1 MSKSIKSFLSNINL
15 IELDNWSVQYL
26 FNTSFSYNDNYKLV
40 KIGSF
45 LRRNKTNIDILDN
58 NSYKRVTIKINN
70 GGIFLR
76 DIKKG
81 IDIGTKKQFL
91 IKEGQFIVSKIDARN
106 GAFGVI
112 PIELDDAIITGNFW
126 TFDVDYSLINPHFL
140 SLITTTKEFILFCSN
155 ASNGTTN
162 RHYLQEEA
170 FLNVKIPLPSL
181 EEQNILLKKYN
192 DKILLAQTQE
202 IEAKEIE
209 DSIEEYL
216 FKKLGIEKIESK
228 VKNSKLQFI
237 ESKNID
243 RWDIWTSSNKYK
255 TNLYN
260 INFLKNIVTNKPLYG
275 ANEKGVKKVTDTR
288 YIRITD
294 INEDGSLNNEIVSPA
309 NVDEKFLLNENDFLI
324 ARSGNTVGKTFL
336 YKSIIGRA
344 IYAGYLVKYTLD
356 ITKVIPEYLLYFTK
370 SLYYKN
376 WIENNQRV
384 SGQPNINGQE
394 FLYSPIIL
402 PPLYIQETIVKEIT
416 KRKEKIKQLK
426 QEAIKNRKNA
436 IKEFEEEIFTK

>member
-58 NSYKRVTIKINN
+58 NNYKRVTIKINN

-112 PIELDDAIITGNFW
+112 PTELDDAIITGNFW

-140 SLITTTKEFILFCSN
+140 SLITTTKEFILFCAN

-181 EEQNILLKKYN
+181 EEQNILLEKYN
-192 DKILLAQTQE
+192 NKILLAQKQE

-216 FKKLGIEKIESK
+216 FEKLGIEEIESK
-228 VKNSKLQFI
+228 VKSSKLQFI

-255 TNLYN
+255 TNKYN
-260 INFLKNIVTNKPLYG
+260 INLLKNIVTDKPLYG
-275 ANEKGVKKVTDTR
+275 ANEKGVKKITDTR

-294 INEDGSLNNEIVSPA
+294 INEDASLNNEIVSPA
-309 NVDEKFLLNENDFLI
+309 NVDEKFLLSENDFLI

-356 ITKVIPEYLLYFTK
+356 IDKVIPEYLLYFSK

-402 PPLYIQETIVKEIT
+402 PPLNIQKIIVKEIT
-416 KRKEKIKQLK
+416 KRKAKIKQLK
-426 QEAIKNRKNA
+426 QEAIKNRENA

>member
-1 MSKSIKSFLSNINL
+1 MSVSAKSYLSSTNF

-26 FNTSFSYNDNYKLV
+26 FETSFSYNDKYNFT

-45 LRRNKTNIDILDN
+45 LTRNKTNINILDN
-58 NSYKRVTIKINN
+58 ENYKRVTIKINN

-76 DIKKG
+76 NIEQG
-81 IDIGTKKQFL
+81 INIGTKKQF
-91 IKEGQFIVSKIDARN
+91 IVKQGQFLVSKIDARN

-112 PIELDDAIITGNFW
+112 PKELDDAIITGNFW
-126 TFDVDYSLINPHFL
+126 TFDVDYKLINPHFL
-140 SLITTTKEFILFCSN
+140 SLITTTKEFLLFCSN

-170 FLNVKIPLPSL
+170 FLNVKIPLPSIK
-181 EEQNILLKKYN
+181 EQNELLEKYN
-192 DKILLAQTQE
+192 NKILLAEEQE
-202 IEAKEIE
+202 KDAKEIE
-209 DSIEEYL
+209 ESIEKYL
-216 FKKLGIEKIESK
+216 FEELGIEKIEEKKKS
-228 VKNSKLQFI
+228 SKLQFI

-243 RWDIWTSSNKYK
+243 RWDIWTSSNEYIC
-255 TNLYN
+255 NLYSFN
-260 INFLKNIVTNKPLYG
+260 ILKNIVTQKPLYG
-275 ANEKGVKKVTDTR
+275 ANEKGIKKITDTR

-309 NVDEKFLLNENDFLI
+309 KVDEKFILKENDFLI

-336 YKSIIGRA
+336 YKNTDGRA
-344 IYAGYLVKYTLD
+344 IYAGYLVKYVLD
-356 ITKVIPEYLLYFTK
+356 VNKVVPEYLLYFTK

-376 WIENNQRV
+376 WIKSNQRV

-402 PPLYIQETIVKEIT
+402 PPLKIKKKIVKEIT
-416 KRKEKIKQLK
+416 KRKEKIKHLK
-426 QEAIKNRKNA
+426 QQALKNRENA